1 MVTVLYFT
9 KILIT
14 FYTHEVILR
23 CWQCWCKKIAAKYIS
38 LGSESPW
45 KFCVEV
51 VYDSFEKSGEET
63 KCALIVSTA
72 VD

>member
-9 KILIT
+9 KILKT

-23 CWQCWCKKIAAKYIS
+23 CWQCWCKKIAAKYTS

-51 VYDSFEKSGEET
+51 VYDSFEKRGEET
-63 KCALIVSTA
+63 VCALIVSTA